1 MNQEE
6 LIQYFTSNKNKGIL
20 WKLMGDNDLFNGIQ
34 PNDASKVTQLFE
46 SNILNL
52 SLNITRNNE
61 LIDLNKKIITNMVNE
76 LNILRENSS
85 STIIPHHYKV
95 SDMTEKRQ
103 KEFDSK
109 LQNKEVEFQ
118 ELIKTPNPETPDF
131 SDKVDQPMEG
141 DIDKILKEQLAY
153 RESQLNIVL
162 ETQDKVKAEKWLQ
175 EGNTNHKQEDNIV
188 HLTIGEQV
196 PLTENEIVDP
206 LIINQAITNPK
217 KQVKFSDNNIS
228 ESPINNTFL
237 ASLKKK
243 QSINENE
250 TTKNETTINETTI
263 NEVNE
268 IREIKNTLREILDNQ
283 SKILGLLMK

>member
-20 WKLMGDNDLFNGIQ
+20 WKLMGENDLFNGIQ

-61 LIDLNKKIITNMVNE
+61 LIDLNKNIITNMVNE

-175 EGNTNHKQEDNIV
+175 EGKTNQKQEDNIV

-196 PLTENEIVDP
+196 PLIENEIVDP

-217 KQVKFSDNNIS
+217 KQLKFSDEKNNETHIT
-228 ESPINNTFL
+228 NNAFL

-243 QSINENE
+243 SDVNKINVNE
-250 TTKNETTINETTI
+250 IN
-263 NEVNE
+263 VNE

-283 SKILGLLMK
+283 SKILALLMK

>member
-20 WKLMGDNDLFNGIQ
+20 WKLMGENDLFNGIQ

-61 LIDLNKKIITNMVNE
+61 LIDLNKNIITNMVNE

-196 PLTENEIVDP
+196 PLIENEIVDP

-217 KQVKFSDNNIS
+217 KQVKFSDEKNNETHIT
-228 ESPINNTFL
+228 NNAFL

-243 QSINENE
+243 SDVNEINVNE
-250 TTKNETTINETTI
+250 
-263 NEVNE
+263 NE

-283 SKILGLLMK
+283 SKILALLMK

>member
-20 WKLMGDNDLFNGIQ
+20 WKLMGENDLFNGIQ

-141 DIDKILKEQLAY
+141 DIDKILKEQLEY

-196 PLTENEIVDP
+196 PLIENEIVDP

-217 KQVKFSDNNIS
+217 KQVKFSHEKNNETHIT
-228 ESPINNTFL
+228 NNAFL

-243 QSINENE
+243 SDVNEINVNE
-250 TTKNETTINETTI
+250 INVNEINV
-263 NEVNE
+263 NENE

-283 SKILGLLMK
+283 SKILALLMK

>member
-20 WKLMGDNDLFNGIQ
+20 WKLMGENDLFNGIQ

-196 PLTENEIVDP
+196 PLIENEIVDTSI
-206 LIINQAITNPK
+206 LNKVITNPK
-217 KQVKFSDNNIS
+217 KQVKFSDEKKNETHITNNA
-228 ESPINNTFL
+228 FL

-243 QSINENE
+243 SDVNEINVNE
-250 TTKNETTINETTI
+250 
-263 NEVNE
+263 NE

-283 SKILGLLMK
+283 SKILALLMK

>member
-20 WKLMGDNDLFNGIQ
+20 WKLMGDNDLFNDIQ
-34 PNDASKVTQLFE
+34 TNDASKVKQLFE

-61 LIDLNKKIITNMVNE
+61 IIDLNKKIITNMVNE

-85 STIIPHHYKV
+85 STIIPQHYKV
-95 SDMTEKRQ
+95 SDVTEKRQ
-103 KEFDSK
+103 KEFDNK
-109 LQNKEVEFQ
+109 LQNKQVEFQ

-175 EGNTNHKQEDNIV
+175 EGNTNQKQEDNIV

-217 KQVKFSDNNIS
+217 KQVKFSDEKNNETHIT
-228 ESPINNTFL
+228 NNAFL

-243 QSINENE
+243 SDVNEINVNE
-250 TTKNETTINETTI
+250 INVNE
-263 NEVNE
+263 NE

-283 SKILGLLMK
+283 SKILALLMK